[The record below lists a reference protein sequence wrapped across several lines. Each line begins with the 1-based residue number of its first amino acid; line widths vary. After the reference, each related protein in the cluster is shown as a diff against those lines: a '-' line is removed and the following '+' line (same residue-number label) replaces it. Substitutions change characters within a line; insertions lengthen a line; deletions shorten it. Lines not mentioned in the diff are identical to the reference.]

1 MTGYRMMRVQWPS
14 WMPSSVKTG
23 SSRGRCTG
31 KSFWKLIDD
40 DRGKMFGVF
49 SYPEKQMIYDWIQ
62 GPQSTSTTS
71 LRGWARKHEQKN
83 QNQDRPEDIV
93 DFELTF

>member
-1 MTGYRMMRVQWPS
+1 MSFLDALIRKNWIKPGDDVQE
-14 WMPSSVKTG
+14 
-23 SSRGRCTG
+23 RR
-31 KSFWKLIDD
+31 FWTVSDD

-49 SYPEKQMIYDWIQ
+49 SYPEKQMIYAWIQ

-83 QNQDRPEDIV
+83 QSQ
-93 DFELTF
+93 